1 MSANIDAA
9 PSIDRTEPASA
20 GAPLSGPDLMAL
32 ALEQLQQAQVY
43 LAGTGGDLHAG
54 VHEARKCVRR
64 VRAAL
69 ALGATVLNKAKA
81 RALDDELGRLC
92 RGLSHLRDG
101 QALIEA
107 LGRLRDVAPVA
118 ARRMLAEAE
127 ALALQ
132 RRDGILQRTLLRDP
146 EFAARRHR
154 LLVIQKRLRCLDW
167 DALGQKDIAKAL
179 KRSRRR
185 VDKAERRARR
195 HPEDAAAWHGFR
207 RRLRRL
213 RQQDTFL
220 NKSGHE
226 LHKKVKGRVDLATAL
241 GESQDDVLLLSH
253 CGRRSP
259 FPPEHRT
266 MLAKLASER
275 IELRRRDPG

>member
-1 MSANIDAA
+1 MSADIDAT
-9 PSIDRTEPASA
+9 PSIDRTEPSSVA
-20 GAPLSGPDLMAL
+20 APLSGPGLRAL
-32 ALEQLQQAQVY
+32 ALELLQQAQTH
-43 LAGTGGDLHAG
+43 LARTGEDRHAG

-107 LGRLRDVAPVA
+107 LRRLRDVAPVA

-132 RRDGILQRTLLRDP
+132 RRDGILQRALLRDP

-154 LLVIQKRLRCLDW
+154 LFVSQKRLRRLDW
-167 DALGQKDIAKAL
+167 DALGKKEIAKGL
-179 KRSRRR
+179 KRSSRR

-195 HPEDAAAWHGFR
+195 RPDDAAAWHGFR

-220 NKSGHE
+220 STSRHE
-226 LHKKVKGRVDLATAL
+226 LQTKVKGRVDLATAL

-266 MLAKLASER
+266 VLAKLASER
-275 IELRRRDPG
+275 IAHRRHNPE